1 MIFFNKKLLFISIF
15 LIILVSIF
23 IYSYTKDSSSDF
35 ILTND
40 LYISSTP
47 ANVIEEISQIIVHV
61 AGEVI
66 NPGLVTLAEN
76 SRIDN
81 AISAAGGVT
90 ELADVSK
97 INLAYAL
104 QDGQKIYIPSI
115 YDEEEL
121 VYIEVSAG
129 DNIVIPTESPQSNLI
144 NLNTATQAE
153 LQTLPGVG
161 ESTAKKI
168 IDYRTKNGKFKQ
180 IEDIMNVS
188 GIGEAKFNA
197 IKDNICI

>member
-47 ANVIEEISQIIVHV
+47 ENVIEEISQIIVHV

>member
-47 ANVIEEISQIIVHV
+47 ENVIEEISQIIVHV

-97 INLAYAL
+97 INLAYVL

>member
-15 LIILVSIF
+15 LIILISIF

-47 ANVIEEISQIIVHV
+47 ENVIEEISQIIVHV

-97 INLAYAL
+97 INLAYVL